1 MKLRYKIHFRKNKSR
16 YMSIVWLFLAA
27 VSVLLIV
34 CYAAD
39 GQVTG
44 RRRVYHIYQSPFGF
58 SLTIL
63 LYALFPILC
72 VVRAYFY
79 GSMFVAR
86 PSKKIRMHKV
96 FLSRAIVRYNLK
108 NYPGAILFFEKAE
121 KIKSLDF
128 SNKRLYQNAL
138 KQVGNGKN

>member
-16 YMSIVWLFLAA
+16 YISIVWLFLAA
-27 VSVLLIV
+27 VSVSLIV
-34 CYAAD
+34 YYAAD

-44 RRRVYHIYQSPFGF
+44 RRRSYHIHQSPFGF

-72 VVRAYFY
+72 IVQAYFY
-79 GSMFVAR
+79 GFMFVAR
-86 PSKKIRMHKV
+86 PSKKIRIHKI

-108 NYPGAILFFEKAE
+108 NYPDAILFFEKAE
-121 KIKSLDF
+121 KIKSLDV

-138 KQVGNGKN
+138 KKAGNGKS